1 MQRILFVLALVV
13 ATALMTTPPMAA
25 EPLLTPSPP
34 VLDVGD
40 EAVKIA
46 KKPRRRRIGYLMTTI
61 ATTPIS
67 RRGSPPHPRSRCF

>member
-1 MQRILFVLALVV
+1 MRRILFVLALVV
-13 ATALMTTPPMAA
+13 VTALMTTPPMAA

-46 KKPRRRRIGYLMTTI
+46 NKAAQTADWLLDDDDGNDAGKSERQ
-61 ATTPIS
+61 ATAS
-67 RRGSPPHPRSRCF
+67 QK

>member
-13 ATALMTTPPMAA
+13 VTALMTTPPMAA
-25 EPLLTPSPP
+25 EPLLTPSSP

-46 KKPRRRRIGYLMTTI
+46 KKAAQTADWLLHDDNDNDADKSQRQ
-61 ATTPIS
+61 AAAS
-67 RRGSPPHPRSRCF
+67 QK

>member
-1 MQRILFVLALVV
+1 MQRILFILALVV
-13 ATALMTTPPMAA
+13 VTALMTTPPMAA

-46 KKPRRRRIGYLMTTI
+46 KKAAQTADWLLDDDNDNDADKSERQ
-61 ATTPIS
+61 AAAS
-67 RRGSPPHPRSRCF
+67 QK

>member
-13 ATALMTTPPMAA
+13 VTALMTTPPMAA

-46 KKPRRRRIGYLMTTI
+46 KKAAQTADWLLDDDNDADKSERQT
-61 ATTPIS
+61 AAS
-67 RRGSPPHPRSRCF
+67 QK